1 MNELLQ
7 NPQLNIPVVN
17 GSAFIPS
24 DFRIGN
30 YIQSKE
36 WGTIAQIEGIE
47 VLKDR
52 IDFKVKGYVH
62 SITESKYF
70 DLDVVLLTEDL
81 ILKLGFEKED
91 RFYTLESGNFIF
103 SLRKNSITEGFMCD
117 FPNWIFEVKYLHRL
131 QNLIHSL
138 SGRNVVLS

>member
-1 MNELLQ
+1 MNKLLQ

-30 YIQSKE
+30 YVESKQ

-52 IDFKVKGYVH
+52 IDFKVKGYIH
-62 SITESKYF
+62 SITEGKYF
-70 DLDVVLLTEDL
+70 DLDTVALTHSLLL
-81 ILKLGFEKED
+81 RCGFIKSD
-91 RFYTLESGNFIF
+91 NLYIFESGNFIF
-103 SLRKNSITEGFMCD
+103 SLRKNSITGGFMCD

-131 QNLIHSL
+131 QNIIHSL